1 METRVDGVGDLVN
14 RLQKFDREV
23 YKILQQEVRESSS
36 LVANE
41 ASRLLPTGKAL
52 RGGVDTRE
60 HPSRGWG
67 PWNRV
72 TGGTGSVGAVTIVQ
86 GSEDLGYD
94 GEAARRSIKVR
105 ARQYRRARSRVGIVG
120 VVSLTNP
127 GAVVWAL
134 MGKNPTN
141 SRFEREVVRR
151 YGNGPFPRALTPAW
165 NKYGPTAGQ
174 KIDQALDRAR
184 ESIGL

>member
-1 METRVDGVGDLVN
+1 MDLSVEGAGELVN

-23 YKILQQEVRESSS
+23 YKVLQREVREASG
-36 LVANE
+36 LVAEE
-41 ASRLLPTGKAL
+41 AARLMPAGKVL

-60 HPSRGWG
+60 RPTPGWG
-67 PWNRV
+67 PWNRA
-72 TGGTGSVGAVTIVQ
+72 TGGTGSVGAVTLVQ
-86 GSEDLGYD
+86 GSDNLSYD
-94 GEAARRSIKVR
+94 GATARRSIKVR

-141 SRFEREVVRR
+141 SLFEREVVRR
-151 YGNGPFPRALTPAW
+151 YGNGAYPRALTPAW
-165 NKYGPTAGQ
+165 NKYGPTAGE

-184 ESIGL
+184 QSIGL